1 MNIKQ
6 DWNCWSIR
14 AILIWIKLNKCSIDL
29 FLAKIFW
36 VPQWFLF
43 HWWFFDGFFSFK
55 NKISVNDCHKF
66 VISFINIFC
75 FCGFQAKL
83 TNQCCW
89 SLSRQQFINYWFNR
103 SLLWFHQLL
112 NMNVTAVDSIDNI
125 VSNSLQN
132 VKDFLWSIVRFILEW
147 L

>member
-1 MNIKQ
+1 MKT
-6 DWNCWSIR
+6 R
-14 AILIWIKLNKCSIDL
+14 LKVLIDTRETNLDKIEQMHGVWKTHK
-29 FLAKIFW
+29 KIFLSPTTVSLSLMVFW
-36 VPQWFLF
+36 C
-43 HWWFFDGFFSFK
+43 FFSFK

-89 SLSRQQFINYWFNR
+89 SLSRQQFFNYWFNR